1 MPHPVY
7 EARQLGQSLWFDNIH
22 RAMFESGELARLI
35 ERDGIVGVTS
45 NPSIFEKAIAGST
58 AYDAAIQAFLAQ
70 SPTDAQAVYE
80 HLAIDDIRA
89 AADLLQPVHASTNG
103 RDGYVS
109 LEVSPYLARSTEDT
123 VAEARRLHAT
133 VARTNVLIKVPA
145 TPQGIAAI
153 QQLIAIGIPV
163 NVTLIFSIK
172 VYAAVAEAYCSG
184 LEQFIRSGGDP
195 RQVSS
200 VASFFVSRIDTAVD
214 ARIAAAL
221 ETSADPDR
229 RAQLQRLVSQTAIA
243 NARMAYVHYQEL
255 VASDRWQRL
264 AAKGALPQRLLWAS
278 TGTKDARLSRTY
290 YVDELIGPDTVN
302 TVPADTLQ
310 AFIADGHVRASL
322 VEEPDIARSNLAA
335 LERAGISLDAVTDV
349 LLEQGLAAFSSS
361 FDRLLGAIE
370 RKRQDVLR
378 PALAT
383 QQIAAGELA
392 TAFERTLDEW
402 REAGKVRQLWRR
414 DAALWTGGDEAQWL
428 GWLDAIEVGRQNLPT
443 SANLRQD
450 AAGFAH
456 VVILGMGGSSLGPW
470 VLRQMFGQVPGYPE
484 LRVIDSVDP
493 AQILG
498 VDEGLDLS
506 RTLFVVASKSG
517 GTAEPVALH
526 AYFDGR
532 LRDAG
537 IASPGQHFVAIT
549 DPGTS
554 LAKLAA
560 DQGFR
565 HVVTGRPDVGGRFSA
580 LTVFGLVPA
589 SLMGLDAGVLLD
601 RAEVMVRACAPAVP
615 PDANAGVA
623 LGVFLGTAAA
633 HGRDKLTFALA
644 PSVQALGAW
653 LEQLVAESTGK
664 SGLGIVP
671 VDGEPLGRPEA
682 YGPDRV
688 FVHLRT
694 ESESDSSQEESLAR
708 LERAGHP
715 VVRIVLNESMDI
727 GQEFFRWEVATAV
740 ASAVL
745 GVNAFNQPDVEAA
758 KVATR
763 GFMKAYEQGLAP
775 APPAPTFEHDGL
787 RFYADGVNADTLAP
801 ATSPEALVAAHLARL
816 VPGDYFAVNAFLA
829 MSDDHDRELQAVRRL
844 VRDHA
849 RVATTLGYGP
859 RFLHSTGQLHK
870 GGPDSGVFLVIVSDD
885 ARDLVVPGTSYT
897 FGAMKRAQAL
907 GDYQVL
913 VERGRRVLRVEI
925 GKDTLAGLR
934 RLRKVCEAALS
945 GQPA

>member
-1 MPHPVY
+1 MPHPVS

-35 ERDGIVGVTS
+35 TSDGIVGVTS
-45 NPSIFEKAIAGST
+45 NPSIFEKAIAVGT
-58 AYDAAIQAFLAQ
+58 AYDAAIRAFLAR
-70 SPTDAQAVYE
+70 STADAQAVYE

-89 AADLLQPVHASTNG
+89 AADLLQPVHAVTKG

-123 VAEARRLHAT
+123 VAEARRLYAT
-133 VARTNVLIKVPA
+133 VARANVLIKVPA
-145 TPQGIAAI
+145 TPEGVAAI

-172 VYAAVAEAYCSG
+172 VYAAVAEAYCAG
-184 LEQFIRSGGDP
+184 LEQFIQSGGDP
-195 RQVSS
+195 RRVSS

-221 ETSADPDR
+221 ETSTDPDR
-229 RAQLQRLVSQTAIA
+229 RALLQRMVSQTAIA
-243 NARMAYVHYQEL
+243 NARLAYVHYQEL
-255 VASDRWQRL
+255 VASERWKKL

-322 VEEPDIARSNLAA
+322 AEHPDIARSNLAA
-335 LERAGISLDAVTDV
+335 LERVGISLDTVTDI
-349 LLEQGLAAFSSS
+349 LLVQGLATFSSS

-383 QQIAAGELA
+383 QQLAAGELA
-392 TAFERTLDEW
+392 MAFDRTLDEW
-402 REAGKVRQLWRR
+402 REAGKVRQMWRR

-428 GWLDAIEVGRQNLPT
+428 GWLDAIEVGRQNLAT
-443 SANLRQD
+443 FAGLRRD
-450 AAGFAH
+450 AADFAH
-456 VVILGMGGSSLGPW
+456 VVILGMGGSSIGPW
-470 VLRQMFGQVPGYPE
+470 VLRQMFATLPGYPE

-493 AQILG
+493 GQIRG
-498 VDEGLDLS
+498 VAEGLDLS

-537 IASPGQHFVAIT
+537 IAAPGQHFVAIT

-565 HVVTGRPDVGGRFSA
+565 HVVLGRPDVGGRFSA

-601 RAEVMVRACAPAVP
+601 RAEVMVRACAAAVP

-623 LGVFLGTAAA
+623 LGIFLGTAAA
-633 HGRDKLTFALA
+633 HGRNKLTFALA

-664 SGLGIVP
+664 GGLGIVP
-671 VDGEPLGRPEA
+671 VDGEPLGPAET
-682 YGPDRV
+682 YGSDRV

-694 ESESDSSQEESLAR
+694 ASESDSSLEESLTR
-708 LERAGHP
+708 LEHAGHP
-715 VVRIVLNESMDI
+715 VIRIVLNKSMDI

-763 GFMKAYEQGLAP
+763 GFMKAYEQGLSP
-775 APPAPTFEHDGL
+775 AAPTPLFECDGL
-787 RFYADGVNADTLAP
+787 RFYAEGFNTDALAST
-801 ATSPEALVAAHLARL
+801 TSPEALVAAYLARL
-816 VPGDYFAVNAFLA
+816 VPGDYFAVNAFLS
-829 MSDDHDRELQAVRRL
+829 MSEDHDRELQAVRHL

-885 ARDLVVPGTSYT
+885 ARDLPVPGTSYT

-925 GKDTLAGLR
+925 GTDTLAGLR

-945 GQPA
+945 SQ

>member
-35 ERDGIVGVTS
+35 ASDGIVGVTS
-45 NPSIFEKAIAGST
+45 NPSIFEKAIAGSS
-58 AYDAAIQAFLAQ
+58 AYDAAIGAFLART
-70 SPTDAQAVYE
+70 PADAQAVYE

-109 LEVSPYLARSTEDT
+109 LEVSPYLARSTEET
-123 VAEARRLHAT
+123 VAEARRLHAA
-133 VARTNVLIKVPA
+133 VARENVLIKVPA
-145 TPQGIAAI
+145 TPEGVAAV
-153 QQLIAIGIPV
+153 QQLIATGISV
-163 NVTLIFSIK
+163 NVTLIFSIT

-184 LEQFIRSGGDP
+184 LEQFIQSGGDP

-214 ARIAAAL
+214 TRIAAVL
-221 ETSADPDR
+221 ETSAGPDR
-229 RAQLQRLVSQTAIA
+229 RDQLQRLVSQTAIA

-255 VASDRWQRL
+255 VASDRWKRL

-322 VEEPDIARSNLAA
+322 AEHPDIARSNLAA
-335 LERAGISLDAVTDV
+335 LERAGISLDAVTDA

-370 RKRQDVLR
+370 RKRQGVLG

-383 QQIAAGELA
+383 QQIAAGALA

-428 GWLDAIEVGRQNLPT
+428 GWLDAIEFGRQNLAT
-443 SANLRQD
+443 FANLRRD
-450 AAGFAH
+450 AANFTH

-484 LRVIDSVDP
+484 LHVIDSVDP

-498 VDEGLDLS
+498 VDEGLDLA
-506 RTLFVVASKSG
+506 RTLFVAASKSG

-537 IASPGQHFVAIT
+537 IAAPGQHFVAIT

-589 SLMGLDAGVLLD
+589 SLMGLDAGALLD
-601 RAEVMVRACAPAVP
+601 RADVMVRACAAAVP

-644 PSVQALGAW
+644 PSVQAIGAW

-671 VDGEPLGRPEA
+671 VDGEPLGLPEA
-682 YGPDRV
+682 HGPDRV

-694 ESESDSSQEESLAR
+694 ASESDPAVEQSLAQ
-708 LERAGHP
+708 LEHAGHP
-715 VVRIVLNESMDI
+715 VVRIVLNEWTDI

-763 GFMKAYEQGLAP
+763 GFMKAYEQGLSPVAATP
-775 APPAPTFEHDGL
+775 LLERDGL
-787 RFYADGVNADTLAP
+787 RFYADGVNADVLAS
-801 ATSPEALVAAHLARL
+801 ATSAEALVAAHLARL
-816 VPGDYFAVNAFLA
+816 VPADYFAVNAFLS
-829 MSDDHDRELQAVRRL
+829 MSAEHDRELQALRRL

-870 GGPDSGVFLVIVSDD
+870 GGPDRAVFLVIVSDD
-885 ARDLVVPGTSYT
+885 ERDLPVPGTSYT

-913 VERGRRVLRVEI
+913 LERGRRVLRVEI
-925 GKDTLAGLR
+925 GGDTLAGLG
-934 RLRKVCEAALS
+934 RLRTLVDVAFS
-945 GQPA
+945 DQPA

>member
-7 EARQLGQSLWFDNIH
+7 EAQQLGQSLWFDNIH

-35 ERDGIVGVTS
+35 DRDGIVGVTS
-45 NPSIFEKAIAGST
+45 NPAIFEKAIAGST
-58 AYDAAIQAFLAQ
+58 AYDAAIGAFLAR
-70 SPTDAQAVYE
+70 SAADAQAVYE

-89 AADLLQPVHASTNG
+89 AADLLQPVHAGTRG

-133 VARTNVLIKVPA
+133 VARANVLIKVPA
-145 TPQGIAAI
+145 TPEGVAAI
-153 QQLIAIGIPV
+153 QQLIALGIPV

-172 VYAAVAEAYCSG
+172 VYAAVAEAYCAG
-184 LEQFIRSGGDP
+184 LEQFILSGGDP
-195 RQVSS
+195 RQVLS
-200 VASFFVSRIDTAVD
+200 VASFFISRIDTAVD
-214 ARIAAAL
+214 AHVASAI

-229 RAQLQRLVSQTAIA
+229 RAQLQRLMSQTAIA
-243 NARMAYVHYQEL
+243 NARMAYVHYQQL
-255 VASDRWQRL
+255 VASERWKTL

-322 VEEPDIARSNLAA
+322 AENPDDARNNLGA
-335 LERAGISLDAVTDV
+335 LERAGISLDAVTDI
-349 LLEQGLAAFSSS
+349 LLVQGLAAFSSS

-370 RKRQDVLR
+370 RKRQDVLG

-383 QQIAAGELA
+383 QQIAAGDLA
-392 TAFERTLDEW
+392 TAFKRTLDEW
-402 REAGKVRQLWRR
+402 REGGRVRQLWRR
-414 DAALWTGGDEAQWL
+414 DVALWTGGDEAQWL
-428 GWLDAIEVGRQNLPT
+428 GWLDAIEVGRQNLAT
-443 SANLRQD
+443 FASLRRD
-450 AAGFAH
+450 AAGFSH
-456 VVILGMGGSSLGPW
+456 VVILGMGGSSLGPR
-470 VLRQMFGQVPGYPE
+470 VLRQMFGQAPGYPE
-484 LRVIDSVDP
+484 LQVIDSVDP
-493 AQILG
+493 GQIRG
-498 VDEGLDLS
+498 VEEGLDLA

-517 GTAEPVALH
+517 GTAETMALY

-537 IASPGQHFVAIT
+537 IAAPGQHFVAIT

-554 LAKLAA
+554 LARLAS

-565 HVVTGRPDVGGRFSA
+565 HVVPGRRDVGGRFSA

-589 SLMGLDAGVLLD
+589 SLMGLDAGALLD
-601 RAEVMVRACAPAVP
+601 RAEVMVRACAAAVP
-615 PDANAGVA
+615 PHANAGVA
-623 LGVFLGTAAA
+623 LGIFLGTAAA
-633 HGRDKLTFALA
+633 HGRDKLTLTLS
-644 PSVQALGAW
+644 PLVRALGAW
-653 LEQLVAESTGK
+653 LEQLIAESTGK
-664 SGLGIVP
+664 GGLGIVS
-671 VDGEPLGRPEA
+671 VDGEPLGLPDA

-694 ESESDSSQEESLAR
+694 AAESDSSLDESLAR

-715 VVRIVLNESMDI
+715 VVRIVLHESMDI

-745 GVNAFNQPDVEAA
+745 GVNAFNQPDIEAA

-763 GFMKAYEQGLAP
+763 GFMKAYEQGLSPVAATP
-775 APPAPTFEHDGL
+775 LLECDGL
-787 RFYADGVNADTLAP
+787 RFHVDGVNADALAS
-801 ATSPEALVAAHLARL
+801 ATSAEALVSAHLARL
-816 VPGDYFAVNAFLA
+816 VSGDYFAVNAFLSI
-829 MSDDHDRELQAVRRL
+829 SDDHDRELQAVRHL
-844 VRDHA
+844 VRAYA

-885 ARDLVVPGTSYT
+885 AWDLPVPGTSYT

-913 VERGRRVLRVEI
+913 VERGRRVLLVEI
-925 GKDTLAGLR
+925 STDTVAGLR
-934 RLRKVCEAALS
+934 RLRKMCEAALS
-945 GQPA
+945 G

>member
-1 MPHPVY
+1 MPHPVF
-7 EARQLGQSLWFDNIH
+7 EAQQLGQSLWFDNIH

-35 ERDGIVGVTS
+35 AREGIVGVTS

-58 AYDAAIQAFLAQ
+58 AYDAAIGAFLAE
-70 SPTDAQAVYE
+70 SRGDAQAVYE

-89 AADLLQPVHASTNG
+89 AADLLQPVHSGTHG

-123 VAEARRLHAT
+123 VAEARRLFSA
-133 VARTNVLIKVPA
+133 VARANVLIKVPA
-145 TPQGIAAI
+145 TPEGIAAI
-153 QQLIAIGIPV
+153 QQLISIGIPV

-172 VYAAVAEAYCSG
+172 VYAAVAEAYCAG
-184 LEQFIRSGGDP
+184 LEQFIQSGGDP

-214 ARIAAAL
+214 AKLAAAL
-221 ETSADPDR
+221 ETATDPE
-229 RAQLQRLVSQTAIA
+229 AKAHLQRLVSQTAIA
-243 NARMAYVHYQEL
+243 NARMAYVHYRNL
-255 VASDRWQRL
+255 VASERWKTL

-290 YVDELIGPDTVN
+290 YIDELIGPDTVN
-302 TVPADTLQ
+302 TVPAETLQ

-322 VEEPDIARSNLAA
+322 AENPDIARSSLAA
-335 LERAGISLDAVTDV
+335 LEDAGISLDAVTDL
-349 LLEQGLAAFSSS
+349 LLEQGLTAFSSS

-370 RKRQDVLR
+370 RKRQEVLR
-378 PALAT
+378 PTLAT
-383 QQIAAGELA
+383 QQIVPGALA
-392 TAFERTLDEW
+392 TAFEQTLDEW
-402 REAGKVRQLWRR
+402 RAAGKVRQLWRR
-414 DAALWTGGDEAQWL
+414 DAALWTAGDEAQWL
-428 GWLDAIEVGRQNLPT
+428 GWLDAIEIGRKNLE
-443 SANLRQD
+443 SLSSLRRD

-456 VVILGMGGSSLGPW
+456 VVVLGMGGSSMAPW
-470 VLRQMFGQVPGYPE
+470 LLQQVFGSVPGHPE
-484 LRVIDSVDP
+484 LRAIDSVDP
-493 AQILG
+493 AQICG

-517 GTAEPVALH
+517 GTAEPLALY
-526 AYFDGR
+526 AYFADR
-532 LRDAG
+532 LREAG
-537 IASPGQHFVAIT
+537 VATPGQHFVAIT
-549 DPGTS
+549 DPQTS
-554 LAKLAA
+554 LARLAV
-560 DQGFR
+560 DHGFR
-565 HVVTGRPDVGGRFSA
+565 HVVLGRPDVGGRFSA

-589 SLMGLDAGVLLD
+589 SLMGLDAGALLD
-601 RAEVMVRACAPAVP
+601 RADVMVRACAAAVP

-623 LGVFLGTAAA
+623 LGVLLGTAAA
-633 HGRDKLTFALA
+633 QGRDKLTLVLA
-644 PSVQALGAW
+644 PQVQALGAW

-664 SGLGIVP
+664 NGLGIVP
-671 VDGEPLGRPEA
+671 VDGEPLGLPEV

-694 ESESDSSQEESLAR
+694 ASESDSSIEESIAR
-708 LERAGHP
+708 LEHAGHP
-715 VVRIVLNESMDI
+715 VVRIVINEAMDI
-727 GQEFFRWEVATAV
+727 GQEFFRWEVATAT

-775 APPAPTFEHDGL
+775 APSTPILERDGL
-787 RFYADGVNADTLAP
+787 RFYADGVNAHTLAS
-801 ATSPEALVAAHLARL
+801 ATSPEALIAAHLARL
-816 VPGDYFAVNAFLA
+816 GPGDYFALNAFLS
-829 MSDDHDRELQAVRRL
+829 MSEDHDRELQAVRRL

-870 GGPDSGVFLVIVSDD
+870 GGPNTGVFLVIVSDD
-885 ARDLVVPGTSYT
+885 ARDLPVPGTSYT

-913 VERGRRVLRVEI
+913 LERGRRVLRVET
-925 GKDTLAGLR
+925 GPDTIAALR
-934 RLRKVCEAALS
+934 RLRKACESAIS
-945 GQPA
+945 GPPA